1 MQRDL
6 RRKLEMRFLKRLPT
20 ATVLVLVG
28 LFSLSLCCLWVGL
41 IFPIV
46 ADLSAIPAHTWA
58 GLEALSAAAALAFAV
73 GAGIVVLME
82 LNATVDSRNLDIY
95 RDIYEKLMSEEGIK
109 ARKFIYQ
116 ELPTPDDKQVIID
129 AVLSDDQARKYI
141 KQVLNLIDYFG
152 FLVEQEWVTAD
163 EVIGWMS
170 PVVVKVWEKI
180 GPVVE
185 HECSQRPEEPDYY
198 ESAIRLAERCRKWR
212 DTNLRDR
219 QIEISFNNERL

>member
-1 MQRDL
+1 
-6 RRKLEMRFLKRLPT
+6 MRFLKRLPT
-20 ATVLVLVG
+20 ATLLVLVG
-28 LFSLSLCCLWVGL
+28 LFSLVSCSLWVGL
-41 IFPIV
+41 VFPVV
-46 ADLSAIPAHTWA
+46 AYLSVIPADRWVVLE
-58 GLEALSAAAALAFAV
+58 GLSGAAALAFAV

-95 RDIYEKLMSEEGIK
+95 HDIYEKLMSEKQIE

-116 ELPTPDDKQVIID
+116 EIPTSDDKQVIID
-129 AVLSDDQARKYI
+129 AVLSDEQARNYV

-170 PVVVKVWEKI
+170 PIVVKVWEKI
-180 GPVVE
+180 EPVVE
-185 HECSQRPEEPDYY
+185 YECSQRPEEPDYY

-212 DTNLRDR
+212 DTNLRHR
-219 QIEISFNNERL
+219 QIEISFNEERL

>member
-1 MQRDL
+1 
-6 RRKLEMRFLKRLPT
+6 MRFLKRLPT

-28 LFSLSLCCLWVGL
+28 LFSLLFCGLWVGL
-41 IFPIV
+41 VFPIV
-46 ADLSAIPAHTWA
+46 AYLFVIPADRWA
-58 GLEALSAAAALAFAV
+58 ALEGLSAAAALAFAI

-95 RDIYEKLMSEEGIK
+95 RDIYEKLMSKEEIE
-109 ARKFIYQ
+109 ARRFIYQ
-116 ELPTPDDKQVIID
+116 KLPPPEDRQAIVQ
-129 AVLSDDQARKYI
+129 AVLHSDDDQARKYV

-180 GPVVE
+180 EPVVE
-185 HECSQRPEEPDYY
+185 YECSQRPEEPDYY

-212 DTNLRDR
+212 DTNLRGR
-219 QIEISFNNERL
+219 QIEISFNEERL